1 MAVKKTFLT
10 FLLSALALTLW
21 AELPTRTVEVEGL
34 GETVEEALYNARR
47 LAVRKAF
54 GEVVDSA
61 AELRNEKFDEANV
74 SASSG
79 FIMSY
84 EMLGKPEYLSESAAY
99 KVKIRAVVATEKVG
113 DHVTRRSPGAAG
125 AFAVEADGVGGTLK
139 EAMSDARRNAVRKA
153 FGEVVDS
160 IAELRNEKF
169 DESTISASSGFVLSS
184 KVVGDP
190 KYDARN
196 KCYTVRIRAVVSRD
210 KLKDMILRFKK
221 SSTAVDIASHLK
233 TSDDAEVQ
241 EKNAMQLFLWYY
253 SESLKALTVSD
264 FSYSAETG
272 TPVIGFTIS
281 MDRNKLNAM
290 TRQFKNGLI
299 ANGYR
304 KIKQQYNEPHCYR
317 GSVFAFT
324 DNDAYT
330 NTHNDIYNNP
340 NILLFWGPYQDR
352 NHPQNVHAQRPRWH
366 YEIDFVDRQGNRNAV
381 IKEAGEDHPF
391 FRSYRFDQGSSSYEK
406 CSFMGLVGK
415 NDFRFWKDRWRP
427 TVTDHWRWSWKL
439 PPPENFGDVE
449 YAEVAIVVR
458 DANDGEK
465 RFVLNKFRLNAR
477 NVTTQVESLAD
488 RSNSY
493 EQIFVNIYRNIYK
506 CLTPSATF
514 TYNRFKKTA
523 DINVTIDMD
532 RRKYFSVI
540 RKFEKQFAELG
551 ISPENDWKAEHF
563 NVHYAPRGIWQNCC
577 FPDPECSLTGNVGRL
592 LAKYSYSLKI
602 KFKDAIG
609 DVLQEETLSIP
620 QRPVYCVIRPRC
632 GILTVREPEG
642 VSFVRSI
649 SFDVPEDLKKI
660 KTVECYIEET
670 VKQ

>member
-1 MAVKKTFLT
+1 MKKILML
-10 FLLSALALTLW
+10 FLLGIPVLMLH
-21 AELPTRTVEVEGL
+21 AELPTRTVEVEGV
-34 GETVEEALYNARR
+34 GETVEEALHNARR
-47 LAVRKAF
+47 NAVRKAF
-54 GEVVDSA
+54 GEVVDST
-61 AELRNEKFDEANV
+61 AELRNEKFNDANV

-84 EMLGKPEYLSESAAY
+84 EKLGEPEHLPASAAY

-113 DHVTRRSPGAAG
+113 DRVTLRSSTATGSI
-125 AFAVEADGVGGTLK
+125 AVETEGSGGTLK
-139 EAMSDARRNAVRKA
+139 EAMRDAHRNAVRKA
-153 FGEVVDS
+153 LGEVVDS
-160 IAELRNEKF
+160 VTELQNEKLL
-169 DESTISASSGFVLSS
+169 ESTISASSGFVLSS

-190 KYDARN
+190 KYDARSQ
-196 KCYTVRIRAVVSRD
+196 CYTVRIKAVVSRN
-210 KLKDMILRFKK
+210 KLKDMIIRFKK
-221 SSTAVDIASHLK
+221 SSTAVDIASQLK

-253 SESLKALTVSD
+253 SESHKALTVSD

-272 TPVIGFTIS
+272 TPVIGFTVS
-281 MDRNKLNAM
+281 VDRNKLGTM
-290 TRQFKNGLI
+290 TRQFKKGLI

-324 DNDAYT
+324 DNDAST
-330 NTHNDIYNNP
+330 NNHNDIYNNP
-340 NILLFWGPYQDR
+340 NVLLFWGPYNDK
-352 NHPQNVHAQRPRWH
+352 NHPQNVYFQRPRWH

-381 IKEAGEDHPF
+381 IKDSSEDHPF
-391 FRSYRFDQGSSSYEK
+391 FRSYRYDSGSSSYEK

-427 TVTDHWRWSWKL
+427 TVTDSWRWSWKL

-449 YAEVAIVVR
+449 YVEVAIVLQ
-458 DANDGEK
+458 DANNGEK

-477 NVTTQVESLAD
+477 DVTTQIESLAD
-488 RSNSY
+488 RSRSY
-493 EQIFVNIYRNIYK
+493 EQIFVNIYRNIYR

-523 DINVTIDMD
+523 DITVSIEMD

-540 RKFEKQFAELG
+540 RKFERQFSKLG
-551 ISPENDWKAEHF
+551 ISPENNWKAGHF
-563 NVHYAPRGIWQNCC
+563 NVWYAPRGTYASYC
-577 FPDPECSLTGNVGRL
+577 FPDPEHSLTRNVGKAL
-592 LAKYSYSLKI
+592 GKYSYSLRI
-602 KFKDAIG
+602 KFKDALG
-609 DVLQEETLSIP
+609 DVLQEESLSIP
-620 QRPVYCVIRPRC
+620 QRPVYCVIGFESSY
-632 GILTVREPEG
+632 GILTVKKPEG
-642 VSFVRSI
+642 GSYVWSI
-649 SFDVPEDLKKI
+649 PFDVPENLKKI